1 MLANPDYLRHRTAM
15 MSDPLSDMLTLL
27 NARCLMSG
35 GFYAGRDWA
44 LQFPKPSAIKCCTVV
59 KGSCWLKIDGQPEPV
74 YLEAGDV
81 MLFDGRNAF
90 VLASD
95 LSIEP
100 MDAVTVFKNRVD
112 RIAHVGPGE
121 DFFYL
126 GGHVAVDAT
135 AVDLLLDVLPPLIHI
150 RAGSTE
156 AVVLRWVLDQLYREM
171 VADRPGSVVASRQ
184 LAQLMFVQ
192 VLRTHI
198 EGSDLSVGW
207 LKAIGDA
214 QIAPALKKMHS
225 EPGRNWQL
233 GELAKAVGMSR
244 TTFALRF
251 KTVTGVA
258 PLTYLIAWRM
268 RLAERALREGSVPV
282 SALAFQLGYTS
293 ESAFSNAF
301 KRVTGQAPKRYRTST
316 QHDVEE
322 DEQQAETGG
331 PVIVAPPKYGRLQ
344 MAS

>member
-1 MLANPDYLRHRTAM
+1 
-15 MSDPLSDMLTLL
+15 MLTLL

-35 GFYAGRDWA
+35 GFFAGRDWS
-44 LQFPKPSAIKCCTVV
+44 LQFPKPSAIKCGAIV
-59 KGSCWLKIDGQPEPV
+59 KGSCWLSITGQADPIH
-74 YLEAGDV
+74 LEAGDV
-81 MLFDGRNAF
+81 VLFDGRNPF
-90 VLASD
+90 RLASD
-95 LSIEP
+95 LSLEP
-100 MDAVTVFKNRVD
+100 AAAVEVFRDRVD
-112 RIAHVGPGE
+112 RIARVGAGE

-126 GGHVAVDAT
+126 GGHVAVDPA
-135 AVDLLLDVLPPLIHI
+135 ALDLLLDVLPPVIHV

-156 AVVLRWVLDQLYREM
+156 AMVLRWVLDQLYREM
-171 VADRPGSVVASRQ
+171 VTDRPGSVVASRQ

-198 EGSDLSVGW
+198 EASDLPAGW
-207 LKAIGDA
+207 LRAIGDR
-214 QIAPALKKMHS
+214 QIAPALRLMHG

-251 KTVTGVA
+251 KTVTGLA
-258 PLTYLIAWRM
+258 PLSYLMTWRM
-268 RLAERALREGSVPV
+268 RLAERALRDGSVPV

-301 KRVTGQAPKRYRTST
+301 KRVTGIAPKRYRTSVR
-316 QHDVEE
+316 QGDERVEE
-322 DEQQAETGG
+322 LGSSSEG
-331 PVIVAPPKYGRLQ
+331 VIVAPAKYGPLQ